1 MMNTDPVINV
11 YLYLYFYIQYTTI
24 KKNLGGGKILK
35 EVFDLITNTVKNLVL
50 WNEYI

>member
-1 MMNTDPVINV
+1 MSI
-11 YLYLYFYIQYTTI
+11 FIYIFIYSTLPF

-35 EVFDLITNTVKNLVL
+35 EVFDLITNTVKNIVL